1 MCSYKYMGE
10 KPSNNMVKTKKKKTM
25 NPEFILMCNEGDEAK
40 RDEMIAVL
48 LEKYPS
54 AVIVPGVIKRTH

>member
-1 MCSYKYMGE
+1 
-10 KPSNNMVKTKKKKTM
+10 M
-25 NPEFILMCNEGDEAK
+25 NEFILMCNEGDEAK